1 MIRLAKENLN
11 DGQEYDRIFQAR
23 QEIDQNW
30 QDLRRWKKLLRF
42 FRGGNILD
50 IGCLDSNIPV
60 TAMAL
65 YPKTQAWGIDIAEE
79 SIYVM
84 RKKFPEVNYEV
95 QDLYKM
101 TFKDGFFDYV
111 VIGDVLVHLEAPQDA
126 VKEAVRVLKPKGGLA
141 VSTPL
146 EEANEPGAVDHA
158 RHLWSFS
165 VQDMIDLL
173 RPHGKVTSA
182 ILGSQYFPK
191 YKYAWPSL
199 LAYLHKKG

>member
-11 DGQEYDRIFQAR
+11 TGKEYDSIFQAR

-42 FRGGNILD
+42 FRGGNLLD

-65 YPKTQAWGIDIAEE
+65 YPKTQAWGIDIAWE
-79 SIYVM
+79 SIGAM
-84 RKKFPEVNYEV
+84 SRKFPEVNYEV

-101 TFKDGFFDYV
+101 TFKDNFFDYV
-111 VIGDVLVHLEAPQDA
+111 VLGEVLEHLENSQGAI
-126 VKEAVRVLKPKGGLA
+126 KEAVRVLKQKGWLA
-141 VSTPL
+141 ISTPL
-146 EEANEPGAVDHA
+146 EEANEPGAVDHHH
-158 RHLWSFS
+158 HLWSYS

-173 RPHGKVTSA
+173 KPYGKVVTA
-182 ILGSQYFPK
+182 VLGSQYFPT
-191 YKYAWPSL
+191 YKYAWPTL
-199 LAYLHKKG
+199 LAYLHKK